1 MKYNL
6 TLEEVQAIELAT
18 TDAVNLA
25 LAQLKVNP
33 AVRKV
38 PPGDIFCICGGKLLE
53 LARMHGA
60 TIEDLRAAVGGA
72 LIGLSQLGQP
82 KH

>member
-6 TLEEVQAIELAT
+6 TLEEIQAIELAT
-18 TDAVNLA
+18 TDAMNLA
-25 LAQLKVNP
+25 LAQLKANP
-33 AVRKV
+33 AVRKA
-38 PPGDIFCICGGKLLE
+38 PPSDIFCICGGKLLE

-60 TIEDLRAAVGGA
+60 TMDDLNAAVGGA
-72 LIGLSQLGQP
+72 LIGLSQLGRP